1 MQLKCPELEALGNDF
16 EFGVVLP
23 KHKYK
28 WTQGENR
35 MLWKFYFESDKNVKG
50 NMGRMHRL
58 WIERGDRDMSE
69 HRLSAKH

>member
-35 MLWKFYFESDKNVKG
+35 TLWKFYFESDKNVRG

-58 WIERGDRDMSE
+58 WIERGGRDMSE